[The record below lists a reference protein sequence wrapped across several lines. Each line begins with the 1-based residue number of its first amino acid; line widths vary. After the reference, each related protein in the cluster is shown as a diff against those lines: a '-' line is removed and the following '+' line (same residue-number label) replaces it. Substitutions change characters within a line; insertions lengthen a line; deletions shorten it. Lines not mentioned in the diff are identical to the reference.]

1 MALNV
6 GDRLGHYDVT
16 ALIGEGGMGQ
26 VYQAADT
33 KLGGVNLR
41 APLAVGADKFEQ
53 RAQVTK
59 MTA

>member
-1 MALNV
+1 MPLNV
-6 GDRLGHYDVT
+6 GSCIAHYDVT
-16 ALIGEGGMGQ
+16 ALIGEGRMVQ
-26 VYQAADT
+26 VYQVADT

-41 APLAVGADKFEQ
+41 VPLAVGADKFEQ

>member
-1 MALNV
+1 
-6 GDRLGHYDVT
+6 
-16 ALIGEGGMGQ
+16 MGQ
-26 VYQAADT
+26 VYQVADT